1 MVANINSSTS
11 SARAD
16 ALFTRIDSK
25 NQGYIDQAELE
36 AALSKNSK
44 GNSAARAERLF
55 GQLDSDKDGKVT
67 KSELTTALD
76 RVSDQLR
83 SQLNQSRAARA
94 GDAPPPPP
102 PPPPPTDGTT
112 GATDPADTDA
122 DGAVSEAEAAAYA
135 AAQAGGTTTTAT
147 STSSAK
153 GLTLEQLTEQR
164 DALPAGDTRRQ
175 AALGKLVDNFSAA
188 DADGDGKLTRNEG
201 RDYLKANRPEGGRQD
216 SGFDAFARALQAL
229 RAYADNDT
237 TIPPPPPPVTD
248 DTTAT

>member
-36 AALSKNSK
+36 AALSKNGK

-55 GQLDSDKDGKVT
+55 GQLDADKDGKVT
-67 KSELTTALD
+67 KSELTTALE

-102 PPPPPTDGTT
+102 PPPPADGAT
-112 GATDPADTDA
+112 GATDPADTDG

-135 AAQAGGTTTTAT
+135 ARQAGGATTTT
-147 STSSAK
+147 STAN
-153 GLTLEQLTEQR
+153 GLTLEQLSEQR

-175 AALGKLVDNFSAA
+175 AALGKLIDNFSAA

-229 RAYADNDT
+229 RAYTDNDT
-237 TIPPPPPPVTD
+237 TIPPPPPPPVTD
-248 DTTAT
+248 TTT